1 MDKSAENHPNACLD
15 FFSGVLQDTE
25 ENRVYELLEA
35 AWKED
40 SGLALKLVFHLRD
53 IRHGKGALIQFHH
66 CLRWLYQHHP
76 NTLLSNLKFIAQHGY
91 WKDLS
96 WLIKFLLEKKIAM
109 TSEKPSKTRKRAER
123 PEDASLEE
131 LIRKRVSGEVD
142 RQAWKCY
149 LKGLPN
155 DDARKFAKEM
165 FQKIA
170 KEVHIEKS
178 QQAKERKRKAKK
190 DALARLEECCKG
202 NQNFH
207 LLYNKAVELFAD
219 ALKMDKDTI
228 SSGRG
233 LKTDALVAKWAPRI
247 GGSIDNA
254 TLLGKAVARK
264 LYRSKME
271 ENSENTASPMDDEQ
285 FNERAFAYYR
295 KHYITP
301 LREHIKIPEK
311 FMSAKKWNEIDY
323 QRVSSVCM
331 KRNKKHFVKR
341 DPDRFN
347 QFLQDVQAGKK
358 KIASGSLLPHEIV
371 GNFMKD
377 CSEASEIDEVSNLQ
391 WRSYVDNLK
400 KSGTLKSALSV
411 CDVSG
416 SMEGTPMQVA
426 IALSLLTSEVSEP
439 PFNQFIC
446 TFSEKPTLIPV
457 NQETLK
463 EKIAVVKNM
472 PWGMNT
478 DFQVVFIFE

>member
-1 MDKSAENHPNACLD
+1 M
-15 FFSGVLQDTE
+15 
-25 ENRVYELLEA
+25 
-35 AWKED
+35 
-40 SGLALKLVFHLRD
+40 
-53 IRHGKGALIQFHH
+53 
-66 CLRWLYQHHP
+66 
-76 NTLLSNLKFIAQHGY
+76 
-91 WKDLS
+91 
-96 WLIKFLLEKKIAM
+96 
-109 TSEKPSKTRKRAER
+109 
-123 PEDASLEE
+123 
-131 LIRKRVSGEVD
+131 D

-478 DFQVVFIFE
+478 DFQAVFDLILNLAKKTQLSPEEMVKTVFVYSDMEFDCACGNSYDYQLIKRKFTEAGYPMPGMVFWNLRGNLAKPVTKNDTNVALVSGYSGQMLKSFLENGELTNPFQVMLTILGDRYDHLLVVD